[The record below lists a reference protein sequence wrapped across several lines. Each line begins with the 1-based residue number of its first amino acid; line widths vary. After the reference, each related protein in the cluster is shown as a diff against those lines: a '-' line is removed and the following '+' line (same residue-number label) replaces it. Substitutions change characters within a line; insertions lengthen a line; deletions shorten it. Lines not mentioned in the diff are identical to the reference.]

1 MSTAAELA
9 QNNSCCERISVH
21 SSIQEQNGNQKLRV
35 SAFSDLRVQIIRFIR
50 PHSHQADRA
59 RGKML
64 SISEQHLA
72 AYTVKKDDVLANKE
86 MKENTHCTPYSDG

>member
-1 MSTAAELA
+1 
-9 QNNSCCERISVH
+9 
-21 SSIQEQNGNQKLRV
+21 
-35 SAFSDLRVQIIRFIR
+35 
-50 PHSHQADRA
+50 
-59 RGKML
+59 ML